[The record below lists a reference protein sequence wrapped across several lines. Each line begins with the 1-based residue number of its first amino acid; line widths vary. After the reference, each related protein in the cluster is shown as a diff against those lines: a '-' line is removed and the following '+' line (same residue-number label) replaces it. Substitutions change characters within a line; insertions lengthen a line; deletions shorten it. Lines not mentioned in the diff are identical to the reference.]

1 MGYTTVFEGIFHLN
15 KRLFDS
21 EALYLFEF
29 SRTRRMKR
37 NPAILQSIPD
47 PARTAVGLP
56 VGEEGCY
63 FVNEKWDE
71 DSEVSV
77 VNYNRPP
84 KTQPGLWCK
93 WIPTADGGG
102 IQWSGAEKFYDY
114 VEWLQYIINNFLEP
128 WGYVLNGEVN
138 WQGEREEDIGTIV
151 VASNLIILPE
161 GAQELLRYA
170 VSPVSVPKFVWD
182 CLKAV
187 QEAGVSLRIWYEVV
201 DRSVELG
208 HGEAALW
215 IKPNIEK
222 YFDGLNRGFEFEGNI
237 IETKELGL

>member
-1 MGYTTVFEGIFHLN
+1 MGYTTIFDGIFHLN
-15 KRLFDS
+15 KRLLDS
-21 EALYLFEF
+21 EAIYLLEF

-37 NPAILQSIPD
+37 NPGILQSIPD

-63 FVNEKWDE
+63 FVNQKWDE

-84 KTQPGLWCK
+84 KTQPGLWCQ

-102 IQWSGAEKFYDY
+102 IQWSGVEKFYDY

-128 WGYVLNGEVN
+128 WGYVLRGEVN
-138 WQGEREEDIGTIV
+138 WQGEREEDVGMIWVENNAIV
-151 VASNLIILPE
+151 SPE

-170 VSPVSVPKFVWD
+170 VSPVSVPKVVWD
-182 CLKAV
+182 CLQAV
-187 QEAGVSLRIWYEVV
+187 EAAGKPLTDWYGII
-201 DRSVELG
+201 DRALELG

-215 IKPNIEK
+215 IKPNMDK
-222 YFDGLNRGFEFEGNI
+222 YLDGWDRGFEFEGKVI
-237 IETKELGL
+237 KMTDSEL

>member
-1 MGYTTVFEGIFHLN
+1 MGYTTIFDGTFHLN
-15 KRLFDS
+15 KRLLDS
-21 EALYLFEF
+21 EAIYLFEF

-84 KTQPGLWCK
+84 KTQPGLWCQ

-102 IQWSGAEKFYDY
+102 IQWSGTEKFYDY
-114 VEWLQYIINNFLEP
+114 VEWLQYIINNFLQP
-128 WGYVLNGEVN
+128 WDYVLNGEVN

-182 CLKAV
+182 CLEAV
-187 QEAGVSLRIWYEVV
+187 QEAGVSLTIWYEVV

-237 IETKELGL
+237 I

>member
-1 MGYTTVFEGIFHLN
+1 MGYTTTFDGTFHLN
-15 KRLFDS
+15 QRLLDS
-21 EALYLFEF
+21 EAIYLLEF
-29 SRTRRMKR
+29 ARTRRMKR

-47 PARTAVGLP
+47 AAREAVGLP

-77 VNYNRPP
+77 VDYNRPP

-93 WIPTADGGG
+93 WVPTADGGG
-102 IQWSGAEKFYDY
+102 IKWNGAEKFYDY
-114 VEWLQYIINNFLEP
+114 VEWLQYIINNFVEP

-138 WQGEREEDIGTIV
+138 WQGENEEDIGMIV
-151 VASNLIILPE
+151 VASNQIIFPE
-161 GAQELLRYA
+161 GAKELLRYA

-187 QEAGVSLRIWYEVV
+187 QAAGVDLTIWYEVV
-201 DRSVELG
+201 DKAVELG
-208 HGEAALW
+208 YGEAALW
-215 IKPNIEK
+215 IKPNIDK
-222 YFDGLNRGFEFEGNI
+222 YFDGLERGFEFEGEV
-237 IETKELGL
+237 IETTDEEL

>member
-1 MGYTTVFEGIFHLN
+1 ML
-15 KRLFDS
+15 
-21 EALYLFEF
+21 
-29 SRTRRMKR
+29 
-37 NPAILQSIPD
+37 P
-47 PARTAVGLP
+47 VGLP

-77 VNYNRPP
+77 VDYNRPP

-114 VEWLQYIINNFLEP
+114 VEWLQYIINNFLEH

-151 VASNLIILPE
+151 VARNLIILPE

-187 QEAGVSLRIWYEVV
+187 QAAGVSLTIWYEVV

-208 HGEAALW
+208 HGEAALG

-222 YFDGLNRGFEFEGNI
+222 YFDGLNRGFEFEGNL
-237 IETKELGL
+237 IETTDLGL

>member
-1 MGYTTVFEGIFHLN
+1 MGYTTTFDGTFLLN

-21 EALYLFEF
+21 EAIYLLEF
-29 SRTRRMKR
+29 SRSRRMKR
-37 NPAILQSIPD
+37 NPEILQSIPD

-93 WIPTADGGG
+93 WVPTADGGG
-102 IQWSGAEKFYDY
+102 IKWNGAEKFYDY
-114 VEWLQYIINNFLEP
+114 VEWLQYIINNFLKP

-138 WQGEREEDIGTIV
+138 WQGENEEDIGIIL
-151 VASNLIILPE
+151 VASNVIIFPE

-182 CLKAV
+182 CFKTMESTGFSLTNWKEVIDKA
-187 QEAGVSLRIWYEVV
+187 
-201 DRSVELG
+201 VELG
-208 HGEAALW
+208 QGEAALW
-215 IKPNIEK
+215 IKPNFDK
-222 YFDGLNRGFEFEGNI
+222 YFDGMERGFEFEGEV
-237 IETKELGL
+237 IETTDEDL

>member
-1 MGYTTVFEGIFHLN
+1 MGYTTTFDGTFHSN
-15 KRLFDS
+15 KRLLDS
-21 EALYLFEF
+21 EVLYLFEF

-63 FVNEKWDE
+63 FVNQKWDE

-84 KTQPGLWCK
+84 KTQPGLWCQ
-93 WIPTADGGG
+93 WIPTDDGGG
-102 IQWSGAEKFYDY
+102 IKWNGTEKFYDY

-128 WGYVLNGEVN
+128 WGYVLRGEVN
-138 WQGEREEDIGTIV
+138 WQGEREEDIGMIFIENNV
-151 VASNLIILPE
+151 IILPE
-161 GAQELLRYA
+161 GAQELLRYS

-182 CLKAV
+182 CLQAVKA
-187 QEAGVSLRIWYEVV
+187 AGVDLRVWYEVV
-201 DRSVELG
+201 DKAVEFG
-208 HGEAALW
+208 QGEAALW

-222 YFDGLNRGFEFEGNI
+222 YFDGLNRGFEFEGNL
-237 IETKELGL
+237 IEMRNLGV

>member
-1 MGYTTVFEGIFHLN
+1 MGYTTIFDRTFKLN
-15 KRLFDS
+15 KRLLDS
-21 EALYLFEF
+21 EAIYLLEF

-47 PARTAVGLP
+47 PARAAVNLP

-63 FVNEKWDE
+63 FVNQKWDE

-77 VNYNRPP
+77 VNHNRPP

-102 IQWSGAEKFYDY
+102 IKWSGAEKFYDY
-114 VEWLQYIINNFLEP
+114 VEWLQYIINNFLKP
-128 WGYVLNGEVN
+128 WGYVLRGEVN
-138 WQGEREEDIGTIV
+138 WQGEREEDVGMILV
-151 VASNLIILPE
+151 ENNVIILPE
-161 GAQELLRYA
+161 DAEELLKYA

-182 CLKAV
+182 CFKTM
-187 QEAGVSLRIWYEVV
+187 EATGFSLRDWDEVI
-201 DRSVELG
+201 DKAVELG

-215 IKPNIEK
+215 IKPNYDK
-222 YFDGLNRGFEFEGNI
+222 YFDGMERGFEFEGEV
-237 IETKELGL
+237 IETTDEDL

>member
-1 MGYTTVFEGIFHLN
+1 MGYTTTFDGIFHLN

-21 EALYLFEF
+21 EAIYLLEF
-29 SRTRRMKR
+29 SRTRRMQR

-47 PARTAVGLP
+47 PAREAVGLP
-56 VGEEGCY
+56 LGEEGCY
-63 FVNEKWDE
+63 FVNQKWDE

-84 KTQPGLWCK
+84 KTQPGLWCQ

-102 IQWSGAEKFYDY
+102 IKWNGMEKFYDY
-114 VEWLQYIINNFLEP
+114 VEWLQYLINNFIEP

-138 WQGEREEDIGTIV
+138 WQGESEEDIGIIV
-151 VASNLIILPE
+151 VARNQIICPE
-161 GAQELLRYA
+161 DAQELLRYA

-182 CLKAV
+182 CLEAV
-187 QEAGVSLRIWYEVV
+187 EEAGVDLTIWYEVI
-201 DRSVELG
+201 DKAVELG
-208 HGEAALW
+208 YGEAALW

-222 YFDGLNRGFEFEGNI
+222 YFDGTKRGFEFEGNI
-237 IETKELGL
+237 IETKDFRW

>member
-1 MGYTTVFEGIFHLN
+1 MGYTTIFDGIFHLN
-15 KRLFDS
+15 KRLLDS
-21 EALYLFEF
+21 EAIYLLEF

-47 PARTAVGLP
+47 SAREAVGLP

-84 KTQPGLWCK
+84 KTQPGLWCQ

-102 IQWSGAEKFYDY
+102 IQWNGMEKFYDY
-114 VEWLQYIINNFLEP
+114 VEWLQYIINNFIEP
-128 WGYVLNGEVN
+128 WGYVLRGEVN
-138 WQGEREEDIGTIV
+138 WQGEREEDVGMIWV
-151 VASNLIILPE
+151 ENNVIISPE
-161 GAQELLRYA
+161 GAEELLRYA
-170 VSPVSVPKFVWD
+170 VSPVSVPNFVWD
-182 CLKAV
+182 CLKTM
-187 QEAGVSLRIWYEVV
+187 EATGFSLRDWKEII
-201 DRSVELG
+201 DKAVELG

-222 YFDGLNRGFEFEGNI
+222 YFDGMERGFEFEGEV
-237 IETKELGL
+237 IETQNEDL

>member
-1 MGYTTVFEGIFHLN
+1 MGYTTIFDGKFDLN
-15 KRLFDS
+15 KRLLDS
-21 EALYLFEF
+21 EAIYLLEF
-29 SRTRRMKR
+29 SRTRRIKR
-37 NPAILQSIPD
+37 NPAILRNIPD
-47 PARTAVGLP
+47 PAREAVNLP

-102 IQWSGAEKFYDY
+102 IKWNGAEKFYDY
-114 VEWLQYIINNFLEP
+114 VEWLQYIINNFLKP

-138 WQGEREEDIGTIV
+138 WQGEREEDTGMILVTNNV
-151 VASNLIILPE
+151 IIFPE
-161 GAQELLRYA
+161 DAEELLRYA

-182 CLKAV
+182 CFKTMETTGFDLTDWDEVIDKA
-187 QEAGVSLRIWYEVV
+187 
-201 DRSVELG
+201 VELG

-215 IKPNIEK
+215 IKPNYDK
-222 YFDGLNRGFEFEGNI
+222 YFDGLERGFEFEGEV
-237 IETKELGL
+237 IETTDEDL

>member
-1 MGYTTVFEGIFHLN
+1 MGYTTTFDGIFHLN
-15 KRLFDS
+15 KRLLDS
-21 EALYLFEF
+21 ESIYLLEF

-47 PARTAVGLP
+47 PAREAVGLP

-63 FVNEKWDE
+63 FVNEKWDK

-84 KTQPGLWCK
+84 KTQPGLWCQ

-114 VEWLQYIINNFLEP
+114 VEWLQYIINNFIEP
-128 WGYVLNGEVN
+128 WGYVLRGEVN
-138 WQGEREEDIGTIV
+138 WQGEREEDVGMIWV
-151 VASNLIILPE
+151 ENNVIISPE
-161 GAQELLRYA
+161 GAEELLRYA
-170 VSPVSVPKFVWD
+170 VSPVSVPKVVWD
-182 CLKAV
+182 CLQAV
-187 QEAGVSLRIWYEVV
+187 EATGKPLTHWHGII
-201 DRSVELG
+201 DRAVELG

-215 IKPNIEK
+215 IKPNMDK
-222 YFDGLNRGFEFEGNI
+222 YLDGWDRGFEFEGKVI
-237 IETKELGL
+237 KITDSEL

>member
-1 MGYTTVFEGIFHLN
+1 MGYTTTFDGIFHLN

-21 EALYLFEF
+21 EALYLLEF
-29 SRTRRMKR
+29 SHTRRMKR

-47 PARTAVGLP
+47 PAREAVGLP
-56 VGEEGCY
+56 LGEEGCY

-84 KTQPGLWCK
+84 KTQPGLWCQ

-102 IQWSGAEKFYDY
+102 LKWNGTEKFCYY
-114 VEWLQYIINNFLEP
+114 IEWLQYIINNFIEP

-138 WQGEREEDIGTIV
+138 WQGENAEDIGIIV
-151 VASNLIILPE
+151 VASNQIIFPE
-161 GAQELLRYA
+161 DAQELLRYA

-182 CLKAV
+182 CLEAV
-187 QEAGVSLRIWYEVV
+187 QAAGVDLTIWHEVV
-201 DRSVELG
+201 DKAVELG

-222 YFDGLNRGFEFEGNI
+222 YFDGAKRGFEFDGNI
-237 IETKELGL
+237 IETKDFRW

>member
-1 MGYTTVFEGIFHLN
+1 MGYTTIFDGTFHLN
-15 KRLFDS
+15 KRLLDS
-21 EALYLFEF
+21 QALYLFQF
-29 SRTRRMKR
+29 CRTRRIKR
-37 NPAILQSIPD
+37 NPAILESIPD
-47 PARTAVGLP
+47 PAREAVNLP

-77 VNYNRPP
+77 VDYNRPP
-84 KTQPGLWCK
+84 NTQPGLWCQ

-102 IQWSGAEKFYDY
+102 IKWSGTEKFYYY

-138 WQGEREEDIGTIV
+138 WQGENEEDIGMILVTNNV
-151 VASNLIILPE
+151 IIFPE
-161 GAQELLRYA
+161 DAEELLRYA

-182 CLKAV
+182 CFKTMEATGFDLTIWNQVIDKA
-187 QEAGVSLRIWYEVV
+187 
-201 DRSVELG
+201 VELG

-215 IKPNIEK
+215 IKPNYDK
-222 YFDGLNRGFEFEGNI
+222 YFDGLERGFEFEGEV
-237 IETKELGL
+237 IETKDEDL